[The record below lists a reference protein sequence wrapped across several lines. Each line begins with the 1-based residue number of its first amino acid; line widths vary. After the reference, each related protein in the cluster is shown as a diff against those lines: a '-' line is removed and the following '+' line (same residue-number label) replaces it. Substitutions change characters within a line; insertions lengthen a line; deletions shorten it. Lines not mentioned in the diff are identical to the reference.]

1 MRRWLRDDQ
10 FVKRRKRTGRDLVLE
25 CVLEIRADALELL
38 RSRGEMRAIDGVPGR
53 IQSYECGSV
62 SFMHTTPFQQ
72 LHILPPEMLA
82 EIALLEQATGRK
94 MSRNLEYGLDIWSD
108 HRKVFNLQWSIGD
121 REIHLVSFKRGVWQ
135 EKLRAEMDRMDA
147 SGQ

>member
-10 FVKRRKRTGRDLVLE
+10 SVKRRKRAGRDLALE

-53 IQSYECGSV
+53 VQSYECGSL

-72 LHILPPEMLA
+72 LHALPSEMLIK
-82 EIALLEQATGRK
+82 IALLEQATGRK
-94 MSRNLEYGLDIWSD
+94 MSRNLEYGLNIWSER
-108 HRKVFNLQWSIGD
+108 RKVFYLEWSAGD
-121 REIHLVSFKRGVWQ
+121 REIDLVMFNRGRWQ
-135 EKLRAEMDRMDA
+135 EKLRAEVERMGAPDR
-147 SGQ
+147 